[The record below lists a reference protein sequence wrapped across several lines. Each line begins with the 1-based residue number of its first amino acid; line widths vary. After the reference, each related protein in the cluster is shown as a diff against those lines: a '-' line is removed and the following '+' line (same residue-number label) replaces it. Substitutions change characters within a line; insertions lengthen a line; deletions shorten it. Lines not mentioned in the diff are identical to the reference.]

1 MHQLRFFALGMSW
14 PWMSDD
20 SLEVLFE
27 EFQLYVP
34 PCFASFR
41 TGFSGPVKYFANCLI
56 TSLPGCQISKLSA
69 LRTDASS
76 TTTLRAAASPP
87 STSPTPTASIWPISC
102 ECLHCI
108 HIWKRGTAAIPMPV
122 ESLATRAKEFDH
134 NLVTKIR
141 SFLTGANY
149 NNNDSLSSSFSG
161 GIWTSNS

>member
-20 SLEVLFE
+20 SLEVLIE
-27 EFQLYVP
+27 YFQLYVP
-34 PCFASFR
+34 PCITSFR
-41 TGFSGPVKYFANCLI
+41 TGFSYMWTSQIFCQLPDCQIA
-56 TSLPGCQISKLSA
+56 SLPGCQIKKLSA

-108 HIWKRGTAAIPMPV
+108 HIWKRGTAPIPMPV
-122 ESLATRAKEFDH
+122 ESLATRAKEFYP
-134 NLVTKIR
+134 NLVNILIFE
-141 SFLTGANY
+141 SIFQ
-149 NNNDSLSSSFSG
+149 LSAHE
-161 GIWTSNS
+161 